1 MNNQEIKNKHIKTR
15 DEIESFL
22 NEDYPLEEISKE
34 LGIRMGHAFD
44 KGSINWYKKCIVSKK
59 NMYKIH
65 EKYSEVFTRKRL
77 NLDEGKIKELYLE
90 KEIPP
95 YKIAKL
101 MNTDTGTV
109 FHRLRGMGVKIRGYS
124 ESHKLKTYAG
134 LKSIKNCGLTPEKA
148 YILGVLCGDGWISYG
163 NRYYCIG
170 LRCIDKDFVE
180 EFRRNIK
187 IVYGANCKI
196 RLVQPRNKNW
206 SNQYVSCLFS
216 KLACEDILSY
226 GNFKGHNWRVP
237 AEILNSKNIGLIGD
251 FLRGFYDSEGH
262 VNSRWY
268 TLKATTSNKE
278 GFLEILSLLKKLK
291 IHYITKLKKRRLA
304 KHKLGYEV
312 LITGSDSYKIFKEY
326 VGFSIKRKQD
336 NLLKLQNIR
345 PQKRYT
351 KEDFEKVLELNKRGM
366 SKHRIS
372 VKTGVIRSTVQKWLK
387 NKEHYSR
394 LFKDKLSNVDEFVE
408 AVKSLV

>member
-1 MNNQEIKNKHIKTR
+1 MNNQEVKNRHIKTR
-15 DEIESFL
+15 DKVESLL
-22 NEDYPLEEISKE
+22 NKNYSVEEISKRLE
-34 LGIRMGHAFD
+34 IKTGHALD
-44 KGSINWYKKCIVSKK
+44 KGSINWYKKCIVSKLSMQK
-59 NMYKIH
+59 RHKEHPEI
-65 EKYSEVFTRKRL
+65 FTRKRL
-77 NLDEGKIKELYLE
+77 NLNEEKIKEMYLS
-90 KEIPP
+90 KEMPP
-95 YKIAKL
+95 HKIAKI
-101 MNTDTGTV
+101 MKCDTMTI
-109 FHRLRGMGVKIRGYS
+109 FNRLREMDIKIRGYS

-134 LKSIKNCGLTPEKA
+134 LKKVKNCGLTPEKA

-163 NRYYCIG
+163 NRMYTIG

-187 IVYGANCKI
+187 IVYGVNCKI
-196 RLVQPRNKNW
+196 RSVQPRKKNW

-226 GNFKGHNWRVP
+226 GCFKGHNWRVP
-237 AEILNSKNIGLIGD
+237 TEILNSKNIGLIGN

-278 GFLEILSLLKKLK
+278 GFLEILGLLKKLK
-291 IHYITKLKKRRLA
+291 IHYITKLKKHRNKKYKIGL
-304 KHKLGYEV
+304 EV
-312 LITGSDSYKIFKEY
+312 LITGSDSYKKFKEY

-351 KEDFEKVLELNKRGM
+351 KEDFEKALKLKKEGLRVLA
-366 SKHRIS
+366 IS
-372 VKTGVIRSTVQKWLK
+372 RKIGVIHSTVSKWLRDE
-387 NKEHYSR
+387 EHYSKLFNQDDSNSINR
-394 LFKDKLSNVDEFVE
+394 L
-408 AVKSLV
+408 